1 MVHEGKVAAES
12 SCEYAIHCRV
22 ALIDTKFMKHLVEAH
37 LKNEK
42 TVVVKINALAFQQ
55 LSDFREV
62 AFLVINVVVRAIVAV
77 CSARHGELRIW
88 NKLKGLFSLH

>member
-12 SCEYAIHCRV
+12 SCEYAIRCRV
-22 ALIDTKFMKHLVEAH
+22 ALIDAKFMKHLVEAH

-77 CSARHGELRIW
+77 CSAGHGELRIW